1 MRRIPAHAFGV
12 ILIAAAACSRPVAS
26 RPVLFYTT
34 PRVAA
39 TGLAERLAA
48 SFEHQSGSRV
58 DLRVMT
64 GEAIAARA
72 PQGGV
77 ALVSDPR
84 VVATLLQSDAVRL
97 RSDLAVED
105 YAIIG
110 PRGDPANVR
119 PAPGAE
125 DAVRRIVQKKVAFCS
140 PRDIVALADR
150 EHLLWSAAATNP
162 SSNRRYRPCRG
173 SVAALLKQ
181 TAQLRAY
188 TVVDAVTLQNRLPR
202 GLEVVMKGKPLLHDV
217 YTLVLLKSEKP
228 NPDAE
233 WFVEWS
239 MSYRGR
245 DAVENFRSPSG
256 RQFQAMQ

>member
-1 MRRIPAHAFGV
+1 MKRIPVRV
-12 ILIAAAACSRPVAS
+12 IEVVLLAAAACSRPVAS
-26 RPVLFYTT
+26 PPVLFYTT

-48 SFEHQSGSRV
+48 SFQHQSGSRV
-58 DLRVMT
+58 DLRIMT

-77 ALVSDPR
+77 ALVSDPV
-84 VVATLLQSDAVRL
+84 VVATLLQHDAVRL

-110 PRGDPANVR
+110 PRSDPAKVKS
-119 PAPGAE
+119 AP
-125 DAVRRIVQKKVAFCS
+125 DAVDAARRMVQKKVAFCS
-140 PRDIVALADR
+140 PRDVVALADR

-173 SVAALLKQ
+173 SVAALLEQ
-181 TAQLRAY
+181 AAQLGAY
-188 TVVDAVTLQNRLPR
+188 TIVDAATLQSRLPR
-202 GLEVVMKGKPLLHDV
+202 GLEVLMQGEPLLHDV

-256 RQFQAMQ
+256 RQFQTMQ